1 MKVFLIV
8 LVFVVALVVGVGFYQ
23 KWFSVATTN
32 ADGNPS
38 ITFSADPAKIQDDKK
53 AAQEKLHDLGG
64 HVKDK
69 AATPTDE
76 KDKDKTT
83 PVEPPR
89 D

>member
-1 MKVFLIV
+1 MKALLIV

-38 ITFSADPAKIQDDKK
+38 ITFSADPDKIQDDKK
-53 AAQEKLHDLGG
+53 TALEKMHNLGG

-76 KDKDKTT
+76 KDKDGA
-83 PVEPPR
+83 PSVPPPQE
-89 D
+89 